1 VGERGVTLSGGQ
13 KQRAAIARM
22 LLQHTPIMVFD
33 DSLSAVDAETD
44 SKIRTALRSQMKD
57 ATCIMISHRISTLM
71 EADQIIVMGR
81 GKILERG
88 THQELL
94 AQQGIYKKIYDLQ
107 LECETETE
115 TEVNQGEAE

>member
-1 VGERGVTLSGGQ
+1 
-13 KQRAAIARM
+13 
-22 LLQHTPIMVFD
+22 
-33 DSLSAVDAETD
+33 
-44 SKIRTALRSQMKD
+44 
-57 ATCIMISHRISTLM
+57 
-71 EADQIIVMGR
+71 MGR

-115 TEVNQGEAE
+115 VNQGEAE